1 MMRKFSWMLL
11 LLLAFSVYA
20 EDEKAVVVGSA
31 KELKGITAKKIIWK
45 KDGAVMMSIPAT
57 PFDAGKAVYDEFG
70 DLISSVFYMDAHE
83 VTVGQFKEFLKSSGY
98 KPDVSIDWNRVY
110 QYSPND
116 SHPMVLVTWHD
127 ATAYAKWAGKR
138 LPTEKEWEFAARG
151 GLTDKKYSWGNDE
164 TQARD
169 YANYEGTGG
178 NDKWGESPAPV
189 GSFKPN
195 GYGLYDIAGNV
206 WEWCQDWYDSDER
219 VRVLRG
225 GSWYGNTGYLRVAAR
240 NGNYPNNGINRG
252 GFRCVLGSN

>member
-1 MMRKFSWMLL
+1 MREFSWMLL
-11 LLLAFSVYA
+11 VVLAFSVYA

-70 DLISSVFYMDAHE
+70 DLISSVFYMDVHE

-138 LPTEKEWEFAARG
+138 LPTKIQ
-151 GLTDKKYSWGNDE
+151 LL
-164 TQARD
+164 
-169 YANYEGTGG
+169 ANYPNPFNPETWIPFELASDAEVTVTIYDAVG
-178 NDKWGESPAPV
+178 NRIRKLEL
-189 GSFKPN
+189 GS
-195 GYGLYDIAGNV
+195 LQAG
-206 WEWCQDWYDSDER
+206 R
-219 VRVLRG
+219 
-225 GSWYGNTGYLRVAAR
+225 YLRVGRAAYW
-240 NGNYPNNGINRG
+240 NGRTSTGESVASGTYFYQLKADNQTESKKMII
-252 GFRCVLGSN
+252 VK